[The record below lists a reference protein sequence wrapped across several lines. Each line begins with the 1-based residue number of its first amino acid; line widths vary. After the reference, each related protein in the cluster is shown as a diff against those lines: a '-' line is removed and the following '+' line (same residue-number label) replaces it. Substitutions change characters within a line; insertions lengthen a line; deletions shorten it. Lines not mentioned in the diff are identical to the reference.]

1 MSESRDEIAITP
13 IQWVPGYRIIPSR
26 FPPVGPWDRIAHA
39 RDFDALAE
47 IEALTN
53 PRLREEL
60 GVLAMIPVNRRIAG
74 PGTTPIMAAF
84 THLDPN
90 GSRFSNGDYGVLYVA
105 RELPTAIRETVHHRE
120 RFLKRTKEPP
130 QRLEMR
136 CYMIP
141 IDAPLHDLRDH
152 TAFHHADDYEP
163 SQTIA
168 AQLRAGGSN
177 GVVYRS
183 VRNDAG
189 ECVAAFWP
197 DCARPC
203 TQTTHFAYH
212 WDGAGIVDVVE
223 LKAVSF

>member
-1 MSESRDEIAITP
+1 MSAASAEIATTHV
-13 IQWVPGYRIIPSR
+13 QWTPGYRIIPSR
-26 FPPVGPWDRIAHA
+26 FPPVDPWDRIADP

-60 GVLAMIPVNRRIAG
+60 GVLALIPMQRRIAG

-90 GSRFSNGDYGVLYVA
+90 GSRFTDGEFGVLYVA
-105 RELPTAIRETVHHRE
+105 REMPTAIRETVHHRE
-120 RFLKRTKEPP
+120 RFMRRTNEPP

-141 IDAPLHDLRDH
+141 IDAPLHDLRNRPE
-152 TAFHHADDYEP
+152 FHDADDYAP
-163 SQTIA
+163 SQAIA
-168 AQLRAGGSN
+168 KRLRAAGSN
-177 GVVYRS
+177 GILYRS
-183 VRNDAG
+183 VRNDGG
-189 ECVAAFWP
+189 ECTAAFWP

-212 WDGAGIVDVVE
+212 WDGAHIANVVE
-223 LKAVSF
+223 LKAVDF